1 MSLRSISGIARP
13 VDPGYAT
20 NRAIA
25 VVTVAVIALEALRQ
39 IVTGA
44 GFLAGG
50 LAGILPGLAVFLAW
64 AICRELDP
72 DHDLSAF
79 VAAALALAGTFIW
92 GPPGLLALFW
102 LLLTMRIVNRST
114 GLPATLLDSLGILAL
129 GLWLT
134 YRDSWT
140 YAALLALAFL
150 LDGTLPRP
158 NRRHIAFGLAALA
171 AAALV
176 AVLQG
181 GIWIQIGAT
190 FWSAAAA
197 AAFCVGFAPVLLSA
211 DSLSSVSDDDREPLR
226 SARVRSGQAWALL
239 AGVSSAV
246 WFGTVGLVNLLP
258 FWAAVLGA
266 AVYWLI
272 ISRGR

>member
-13 VDPGYAT
+13 VDPRYAT
-20 NRAIA
+20 NRAIT
-25 VVTVAVIALEALRQ
+25 VVTVAVIALETVRQ
-39 IVTGA
+39 IVTGS
-44 GFLAGG
+44 GVLVGG
-50 LAGILPGLAVFLAW
+50 LSGIVLGVAVFLAW
-64 AICRELDP
+64 ALCRELDP

-79 VAAALALAGTFIW
+79 VAAALALAGTFIL
-92 GPPGLLALFW
+92 GPPGLMVLFW
-102 LLLTMRIVNRST
+102 LLLTVRIVNRTT

-140 YAALLALAFL
+140 YAALLTLAFL

-158 NRRHIAFGLAALA
+158 NRRHIAFGLVALTAATLA
-171 AAALV
+171 

-181 GIWIQIGAT
+181 GIWIQIRAT

-197 AAFCVGFAPVLLSA
+197 AACCVGFAPVLFSA
-211 DSLSSVSDDDREPLR
+211 GSLSSLGDDDREPLG

-239 AGVSSAV
+239 AGLAAAV
-246 WFGTVGLVNLLP
+246 WFGTQGLVDLLP

-266 AVYWLI
+266 AVNWLI